1 MRLTA
6 IQLKAGDRVLSCP
19 NHPTLRGTIQAVNFY
34 NRPQA
39 VIEATGKPDHRPAPN
54 WKGATILAHDTVG
67 KVLSVKAPP
76 SAKTARTS
84 AKAVEECYREGQ
96 EERVS
101 VRVAGYPSVTL
112 NPTDVVDVWVPD
124 TEAA

>member
-19 NHPTLRGTIQAVNFY
+19 NHPTLRGTVQVVNFY

-39 VIEATGKPDHRPAPN
+39 VLEATGTGYGAKPN
-54 WKGATILAHDTVG
+54 WQGATILAHDTVG

-76 SAKTARTS
+76 SAKTARTA
-84 AKAVEECYREGQ
+84 AKAVEQCYREGA
-96 EERVS
+96 EVERVS

-112 NPTDVVDVWVPD
+112 NPTDVVDVWLPS